1 MDFEFNHQLMPQNV
15 LEVAEVGEFAVEAW
29 NDQGYY
35 WYLVVRT
42 IMGTSIIS
50 VCGPVFPDIKL
61 LPSGFNMS
69 LEKIPYKE
77 EKLARTINMFLNDH
91 RKGITEAR
99 VIDVLDGISQF
110 RELKEYLTTLSEET
124 F

>member
-1 MDFEFNHQLMPQNV
+1 MDFEFNHQLTPQNV
-15 LEVAEVGEFAVEAW
+15 IEINEVGEFAVEAW

-50 VCGPVFPDIKL
+50 ICGPVFPDIKL
-61 LPSGFNMS
+61 LPSGFMMS

-77 EKLARTINMFLNDH
+77 EKLYKAINMFLND
-91 RKGITEAR
+91 RKKCITEAR
-99 VIDVLDGISQF
+99 VIDVIDGISQF

>member
-1 MDFEFNHQLMPQNV
+1 MEFEFNHQLTPQNV
-15 LEVAEVGEFAVEAW
+15 LEVSEVGEFAIEAY
-29 NDQGYY
+29 NDLGYY

-50 VCGPVFPDIKL
+50 TCGPVFPDIAL
-61 LPSGFNMS
+61 LPSGFSMT

-77 EKLARTINMFLNDH
+77 EKLAKNISYFLND
-91 RKGITEAR
+91 RKKGLTQAR
-99 VIDVLDGISQF
+99 VIDVQDGINQF
-110 RELKEYLTTLSEET
+110 RELKDYLKELREET

>member
-15 LEVAEVGEFAVEAW
+15 LEVAEVGEFAIEAW

-50 VCGPVFPDIKL
+50 ICGPVFPDIKL

-99 VIDVLDGISQF
+99 VIDVLDGIGQF
-110 RELKEYLTTLSEET
+110 RELKDYLTTLSEET